1 MSDEAAPDVQPVAE
15 SKSATMATVR
25 AAKKRKQSERDDTL
39 SDLRSQIGD
48 LAALMKSKSSDVTP
62 DVTPDVSSDVTPDV
76 TPDVTSDV
84 DDGPVVI
91 TKQPSPSSGG
101 PSVKVEILRTTAVG
115 VLGLATWYL
124 SNVWAKPQ
132 DSKPTPTP
140 LPPSIPRP
148 SIPPPARAPQLDT
161 SFAPRAKKRRVV
173 GASGLF
179 E

>member
-1 MSDEAAPDVQPVAE
+1 MSDDAAPDVQTVAE

-25 AAKKRKQSERDDTL
+25 AAKKRKAAERDDTL

-76 TPDVTSDV
+76 TPDV
-84 DDGPVVI
+84 DDGPIVI
-91 TKQPSPSSGG
+91 TKQPSSSSGG